1 MTLNILSSTEA
12 EDQSGN
18 LMIEFKITERKT
30 IPTERFIQGCG
41 FVEEEL
47 EAVKDIE
54 ILSVYQD
61 GEPALVEDWIKGAI
75 IEGLNESG

>member
-1 MTLNILSSTEA
+1 
-12 EDQSGN
+12 
-18 LMIEFKITERKT
+18 MIEFKITERKT